1 MGPQPGK
8 DGSYQNLGN
17 QGRKTWFNRLLGWT
31 WKTVVLLIS
40 LTIRV
45 ALGMI
50 WLTASLV
57 VAFFW
62 GTISFDSMKSF
73 RRQQRAKGDFRW

>member
-31 WKTVVLLIS
+31 WKTVVFLIS

-45 ALGMI
+45 ALAMI

-57 VAFFW
+57 AFLL
-62 GTISFDSMKSF
+62 GMMSAYSMKDF
-73 RRQQRAKGDFRW
+73 RRHQRAKGDYRW

>member
-31 WKTVVLLIS
+31 WKTVVFLIV

-45 ALGMI
+45 ALAMI

-57 VAFFW
+57 AFVL
-62 GTISFDSMKSF
+62 GMMSAYSMKDF
-73 RRQQRAKGDFRW
+73 RRHQRAKGDYRW

>member
-1 MGPQPGK
+1 MGPQPRK

-31 WKTVVLLIS
+31 WKTVVFLIS

-45 ALGMI
+45 ALAMI

-57 VAFFW
+57 AFVL
-62 GTISFDSMKSF
+62 GMMSAYSMKDF
-73 RRQQRAKGDFRW
+73 RRHQRAKGDYRW